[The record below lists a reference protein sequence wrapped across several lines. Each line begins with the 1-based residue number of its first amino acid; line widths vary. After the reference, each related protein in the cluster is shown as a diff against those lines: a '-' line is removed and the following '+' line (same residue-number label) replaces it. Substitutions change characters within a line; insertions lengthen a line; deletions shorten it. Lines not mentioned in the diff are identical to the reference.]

1 MAMQAQPTTQ
11 STKSTKSKVNSTNYN
26 ESKAESELISH
37 SLAKIEDKTSEPPS
51 TDPRRELIAVTAYYL
66 AEKRGFESG
75 HDLEDW
81 MSAEAIVSADLG
93 PARRTDVDR

>member
-1 MAMQAQPTTQ
+1 MAMRAQPT
-11 STKSTKSKVNSTNYN
+11 TKSTKSKVNSTNYN
-26 ESKAESELISH
+26 EGKAESELISH
-37 SLAKIEDKTSEPPS
+37 SLTKIEDKTSEPPS
-51 TDPRRELIAVTAYYL
+51 TDQRRALIAVTAYYL

-81 MSAEAIVSADLG
+81 MSAEAIVNADLG